1 MGQKD
6 GEKWTAAV
14 DSQPTLPKP
23 DRLLALSDWYRLE
36 ENGQLSERKDPSP
49 GTLDGLAEMLD
60 GKAEHRLATVDEA
73 LAVVRIIEALL
84 AD

>member
-23 DRLLALSDWYRLE
+23 DRLLAVTS
-36 ENGQLSERKDPSP
+36 
-49 GTLDGLAEMLD
+49 
-60 GKAEHRLATVDEA
+60 
-73 LAVVRIIEALL
+73 LAVARQQARALGGGMGPP
-84 AD
+84 ARGWTARNFRACAGFDPEGHVFQAREWAAG